1 MVGME
6 RARDQDRIYIKIK
19 SLKHDMIQDIQVL
32 MWHVLIANFTMILS
46 QVSPALLI
54 DRILMFCGCDATT
67 VMPSYKLTYFDVR
80 GVAENARIIFAA
92 AKVPYEDAR
101 LSLNFGVPGDF
112 STIKRPEFDDMK
124 AKGLL
129 DVSLGKVP
137 LLEVDGAQ
145 IGQSKAIERFLATQF
160 GMMGSTPVEAGQ
172 VDQLCETVRDIKD
185 AYQKVRNIKDE
196 AEKKTAMDKWFAE
209 DLPNWCSLTEKSLP
223 AGSGPFLVAGKISLA
238 DILFYTLLLA
248 PKGFFDNT
256 EGAKAAFQSTPK
268 MKAAMEAVDAL
279 PQLKEYFATRK
290 ETMF

>member
-1 MVGME
+1 MS
-6 RARDQDRIYIKIK
+6 K
-19 SLKHDMIQDIQVL
+19 SLKCPEVDLVAQIRFCSHFGSSESSS
-32 MWHVLIANFTMILS
+32 HRS
-46 QVSPALLI
+46 HPY
-54 DRILMFCGCDATT
+54 MFCACDATT
-67 VMPSYKLTYFDVR
+67 VMPSYKLTYFDIR
-80 GVAENARIIFAA
+80 GLAENARIIFAA

-101 LSLNFGVPGDF
+101 LSFSFGVPGDF

-185 AYQKVRNIKDE
+185 AFQKVRNIKDE

-209 DLPNWCSLTEKSLP
+209 DLPNWISLAEKSLP

-268 MKAAMEAVDAL
+268 MKAAMEAADAL
-279 PQLKEYFATRK
+279 PQLKEYFASRK

>member
-1 MVGME
+1 
-6 RARDQDRIYIKIK
+6 
-19 SLKHDMIQDIQVL
+19 
-32 MWHVLIANFTMILS
+32 
-46 QVSPALLI
+46 
-54 DRILMFCGCDATT
+54 MFCACDAKT
-67 VMPSYKLTYFDVR
+67 VMPSYKLTYFDAR

-92 AKVPYEDAR
+92 AKVPYEDVR
-101 LSLNFGVPGDF
+101 LSLSFGVPGDF

-137 LLEVDGAQ
+137 LLEVDGVQ

-185 AYQKVRNIKDE
+185 AYQKVRSIKDE

-209 DLPNWCSLTEKSLP
+209 DLPNWMSLVEKSLP

-238 DILFYTLLLA
+238 DILFYNFLLA
-248 PKGFFDNT
+248 PKCFFDNT

-279 PQLKEYFATRK
+279 PQLKEYFAARK
-290 ETMF
+290 ETMM